1 MIHGTRMPP
10 SHRVPLPSVRVGS
23 KKVEPPPVIR
33 HVKNVGVVG
42 DGELLHFVHDLPDAG
57 VQILGHGSKSG

>member
-1 MIHGTRMPP
+1 MPP
-10 SHRVPLPSVRVGS
+10 SHRVPLPSRKGRFEE
-23 KKVEPPPVIR
+23 KVEPRPVIR